1 MSWTIVLFVD
11 RILRKWSRYFCNN
24 EISYYVC
31 VSHFTKALEIVRLNS
46 GIRNRHN
53 FFVWAIFLFE
63 RLGTDSVNYA
73 DSEDIKLLVWFPGSS
88 ILKFSI
94 IFWKCVGCAQMR
106 GCNILKIG
114 QCVDLITPVIF
125 IRKIRGTYL
134 ILPKPGIR
142 YATRKKFQIR
152 FLLFVL
158 YLHYFDDYEPSY
170 FKFFRTGENFKFK
183 NETVL
188 MLF

>member
-1 MSWTIVLFVD
+1 MT
-11 RILRKWSRYFCNN
+11 
-24 EISYYVC
+24 
-31 VSHFTKALEIVRLNS
+31 RLNS

-63 RLGTDSVNYA
+63 NFGTDSVNYA
-73 DSEDIKLLVWFPGSS
+73 DSGDIKLLVWFPGSS

-106 GCNILKIG
+106 GCNILKIA

-134 ILPKPGIR
+134 ILPKPTQFQPTLFPFFVRFFIQNHIFPPPHWYPKMQKWNFLAHLLIR
-142 YATRKKFQIR
+142 VKSLSHPVPMPKRPRSSQGQG
-152 FLLFVL
+152 
-158 YLHYFDDYEPSY
+158 SS
-170 FKFFRTGENFKFK
+170 
-183 NETVL
+183 
-188 MLF
+188 